1 MVAGDPRW
9 DGSQSQRRSQQLV
22 SIGGRRQTDE
32 VEREGWCFLNG
43 GLVDVAAELQ
53 ARGLRRVVGT
63 FFVLTME
70 AFMISMPGRWDMLI
84 PDSMP
89 MLLRRLQKAGIGHPG
104 PERKQPYPEHHPR
117 DGANPA
123 VVEKCAHVRPIDPL
137 TPVILFPTELREID
151 LDQME
156 ARVNYAVLRYSVL
169 LVNRQWIAR

>member
-1 MVAGDPRW
+1 
-9 DGSQSQRRSQQLV
+9 
-22 SIGGRRQTDE
+22 
-32 VEREGWCFLNG
+32 
-43 GLVDVAAELQ
+43 
-53 ARGLRRVVGT
+53 VGT